1 LFISFIGIILAVSFN
16 QNTNK
21 MTHTNTQSFKV
32 YLSTENLSTIIESL
46 ELLSNSLSKDNT
58 KKVDIETLLWQLG
71 MIANDIEP
79 MESNLLND

>member
-1 LFISFIGIILAVSFN
+1 M
-16 QNTNK
+16 NTK
-21 MTHTNTQSFKV
+21 QLQSFKV

-79 MESNLLND
+79 IESNLLND

>member
-1 LFISFIGIILAVSFN
+1 LVLILAVSFN

-21 MTHTNTQSFKV
+21 MNTKQLQSFKV

-79 MESNLLND
+79 IESNLLND

>member
-1 LFISFIGIILAVSFN
+1 LVLILAVSFN

-21 MTHTNTQSFKV
+21 MNTKQLQSFKV

>member
-1 LFISFIGIILAVSFN
+1 
-16 QNTNK
+16 

>member
-1 LFISFIGIILAVSFN
+1 M
-16 QNTNK
+16 NTK
-21 MTHTNTQSFKV
+21 QLQSFKV
-32 YLSTENLSTIIESL
+32 YLSTENLNTIIESL

>member
-1 LFISFIGIILAVSFN
+1 MVLILAVSFN

-21 MTHTNTQSFKV
+21 MNTKQLQSFKV

>member
-1 LFISFIGIILAVSFN
+1 M
-16 QNTNK
+16 NTK
-21 MTHTNTQSFKV
+21 QLQSFKV

>member
-1 LFISFIGIILAVSFN
+1 MVLILAVSFN

-21 MTHTNTQSFKV
+21 MNTKQLQSFKV

-79 MESNLLND
+79 IESNLLND